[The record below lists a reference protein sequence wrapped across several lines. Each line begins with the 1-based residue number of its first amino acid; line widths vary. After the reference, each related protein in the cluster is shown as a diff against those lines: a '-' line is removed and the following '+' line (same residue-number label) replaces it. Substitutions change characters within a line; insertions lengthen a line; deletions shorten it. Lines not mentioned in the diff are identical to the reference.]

1 MRMSPL
7 DIQNQRFRSGWR
19 GLDADEVA
27 TFLAAVAEDYA
38 VLLQELSSTEEQV
51 QRLEARIEELS
62 LNESL
67 LKETLVSAQNLSD
80 ELRTAAQQQA
90 NLQISE
96 AEVKAEKILDAAHR
110 RAGRLNQEISEL
122 RGLRSRL
129 AESMRSSLEAQ
140 LTLVEALDSDGPGDG
155 LDRAELPGE
164 DHGSEASP
172 ARPAARS
179 RTGV

>member
-1 MRMSPL
+1 MRMTPL
-7 DIQNQRFRSGWR
+7 DIQNQRFRTGWR
-19 GLDADEVA
+19 GLDADEVN

-38 VLLQELSSTEEQV
+38 ALLQDLSSSEDHV
-51 QRLEARIEELS
+51 RKLETRIEELS

-90 NLQISE
+90 NLQIGE

-110 RAGRLNQEISEL
+110 RAGRLNQEIAEL

-129 AESMRSSLEAQ
+129 AETMRASLETQ
-140 LTLVEALDSDGPGDG
+140 LAVVDALDSDTPEGNADEANRAGD
-155 LDRAELPGE
+155 DERAEPAP
-164 DHGSEASP
+164 SPTAAS
-172 ARPAARS
+172 RAAP
-179 RTGV
+179 

>member
-7 DIQNQRFRSGWR
+7 DIQNQRFRTGWR
-19 GLDADEVA
+19 GLASDEVN

-38 VLLQELSSTEEQV
+38 ALLQDLSACEGHV
-51 QRLEARIEELS
+51 QKLETRIEELS

-80 ELRTAAQQQA
+80 ELRTAAEQQA
-90 NLQISE
+90 NLHIGE

-110 RAGRLNQEISEL
+110 RAGRIQEEIQEL

-129 AESMRSSLEAQ
+129 SATMRSSLETHLA
-140 LTLVEALDSDGPGDG
+140 LVEALETDAPAPDADADAPSDALGD
-155 LDRAELPGE
+155 D
-164 DHGSEASP
+164 
-172 ARPAARS
+172 ARPASADRS
-179 RTGV
+179 AST